1 METIILV
8 ALSSIVS
15 SYIFWKIGKKSGY
28 KAGNTAGFV
37 EGLKSG
43 KSKSKSRE
51 DVMQAR
57 PLKLKKQILN
67 EKDQP
72 QDIWIG

>member
-8 ALSSIVS
+8 TLSSIVS

-43 KSKSKSRE
+43 KSKSRE
-51 DVMQAR
+51 GVMQVR

>member
-43 KSKSKSRE
+43 KSKSRE
-51 DVMQAR
+51 DVMQVR

-67 EKDQP
+67 EKDQS

>member
-8 ALSSIVS
+8 TLSSIVS

-28 KAGNTAGFV
+28 KAGNTAGFI

-43 KSKSKSRE
+43 KSKSRE
-51 DVMQAR
+51 EVMQVR

>member
-28 KAGNTAGFV
+28 KAGSTQGFV

-43 KSKSKSRE
+43 KSKSRE
-51 DVMQAR
+51 EVMQVR

-67 EKDQP
+67 EKDQL